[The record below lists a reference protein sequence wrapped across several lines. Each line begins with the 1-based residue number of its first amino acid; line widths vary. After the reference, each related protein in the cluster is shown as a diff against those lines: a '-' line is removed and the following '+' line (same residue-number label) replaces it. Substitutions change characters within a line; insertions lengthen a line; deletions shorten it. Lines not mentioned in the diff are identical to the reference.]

1 MLTVVAQLR
10 GSHRNMAAAEVWT
23 ATSSSDPA
31 ISEDLLTQVGWI
43 SNDTRWTVKAHMQG
57 TYSPH
62 WKVLDLWILA
72 AECTQPW
79 RGCNYVVIKFLTA
92 LRVKAY

>member
-43 SNDTRWTVKAHMQG
+43 YNGSRWTVKAHMQG

-72 AECTQPW
+72 
-79 RGCNYVVIKFLTA
+79 V
-92 LRVKAY
+92 